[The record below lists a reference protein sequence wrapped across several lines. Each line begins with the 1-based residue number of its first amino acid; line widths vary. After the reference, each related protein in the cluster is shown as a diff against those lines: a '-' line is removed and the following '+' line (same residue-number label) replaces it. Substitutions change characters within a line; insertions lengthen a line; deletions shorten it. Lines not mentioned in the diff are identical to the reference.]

1 MVTMKEVWRDF
12 SKIGSAQYEIA
23 GGREPLTSQT
33 LKRELIQLELKA
45 IRIHQEM
52 LGINFRLTAP
62 NKSCY
67 IKSFAIT

>member
-33 LKRELIQLELKA
+33 LKRELIQLE
-45 IRIHQEM
+45 
-52 LGINFRLTAP
+52 
-62 NKSCY
+62 S
-67 IKSFAIT
+67 